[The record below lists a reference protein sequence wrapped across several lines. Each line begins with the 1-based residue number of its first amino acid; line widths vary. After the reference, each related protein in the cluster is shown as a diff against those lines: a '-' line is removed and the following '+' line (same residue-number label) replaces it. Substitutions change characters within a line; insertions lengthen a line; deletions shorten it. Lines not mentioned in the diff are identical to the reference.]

1 MSQIQ
6 PRIYSLTRPNIY
18 KDMELKN
25 ITIGLGICSAIF
37 QLNLGLTIRDYKVN
51 MKDGILKKQRMLEA
65 LIRRMTALMGVTYTG
80 LKPFDS

>member
-1 MSQIQ
+1 
-6 PRIYSLTRPNIY
+6 
-18 KDMELKN
+18 
-25 ITIGLGICSAIF
+25 
-37 QLNLGLTIRDYKVN
+37 